1 MSFLSVSIDAID
13 VGYIY
18 AVQFFVAFLLIA
30 VFDRIIGPV
39 SYKIPTYLLILQLI
53 GIFWICGILLYFTQY
68 IMKLIPRF
76 NENQLNHS
84 KTDNYL
90 NGSWLFAY
98 VFLGCSVNVQDRLFM
113 LYNRLMGTNYPIVNA
128 TVRRESITA

>member
-1 MSFLSVSIDAID
+1 MSFLSISIDAID

-39 SYKIPTYLLILQLI
+39 SSKIPTYVLILQLI

-76 NENQLNHS
+76 NDNS
-84 KTDNYL
+84 KTDYYL
-90 NGSWLFAY
+90 SGSWLFAY

-113 LYNRLMGTNYPIVNA
+113 LYNRLMGTNYPIINA
-128 TVRRESITA
+128 TVRRESITP

>member
-39 SYKIPTYLLILQLI
+39 SSKIPTYVLILQLI

-76 NENQLNHS
+76 NDNS
-84 KTDNYL
+84 KTDYYL
-90 NGSWLFAY
+90 SGSWLFAY

-113 LYNRLMGTNYPIVNA
+113 LYNRLMGTNYPIINA
-128 TVRRESITA
+128 TVRRESITP